1 MSSTRVK
8 ICGLTR
14 PGDRDDA
21 IEAGADAVGFITGVP
36 VDTPREITPE
46 QVGELVDGVPPFVTS
61 VLVTMPETI
70 EEAVE
75 LHEETGT
82 DAIQIHGT
90 LMPDQIGE
98 LRERVEVP
106 GVAAVDVGDGEI
118 EAYAEA
124 ASALLVD
131 STDED
136 GGGGTGRTHD
146 WDRSRALR
154 EAIDAPLILAGGLT
168 PENVA
173 EAVEAVEPFAVDTA
187 SGVEQSGGVKDP
199 EAVAQF
205 TRRAQRAVRTV

>member
-14 PGDRDDA
+14 PADRDDA
-21 IEAGADAVGFITGVP
+21 IRAGADAVGFISGVP

-46 QVGELVDGVPPFVTS
+46 QVSALVDGVPPFVTS
-61 VLVTMPETI
+61 VLVTMPETVA
-70 EEAVE
+70 EAVE

-82 DAIQIHGT
+82 DAVQIHGT
-90 LMPDQIGE
+90 LTPTQIGT
-98 LRERVEVP
+98 LQERVEAPV
-106 GVAAVDVGDGEI
+106 VAAVDVEDEAI
-118 EAYAEA
+118 EAYAAE
-124 ASALLVD
+124 ASAVLVD

-154 EAIDAPLILAGGLT
+154 ESIDGPLILAGGLT

-187 SGVEQSGGVKDP
+187 SGVEEAGGVKDS
-199 EAVAQF
+199 EAVEQF